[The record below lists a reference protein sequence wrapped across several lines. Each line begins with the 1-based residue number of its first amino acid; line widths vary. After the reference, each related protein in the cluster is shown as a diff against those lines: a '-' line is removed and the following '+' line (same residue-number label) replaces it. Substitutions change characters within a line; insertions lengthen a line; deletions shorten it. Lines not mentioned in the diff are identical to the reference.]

1 MRVLLLPTQQR
12 RRAIIGRLPP
22 GAAGTRA
29 TLVMMQRLAREGARD
44 PAVIE
49 AARDILRRAGV
60 RGHDVL
66 GEVRALFTFARDRVR
81 YTRDPVGVEL
91 LQTPA
96 RTLRTL
102 VGDCDDKSTLLAAL
116 LHAVGHPA
124 QLLFRAV
131 AANPSR
137 PGMYSHVYVVANVAG
152 RRVPLDPTPPD
163 APMGWQVS
171 GISGAMEVLA

>member
-1 MRVLLLPTQQR
+1 MLVLPRDQR
-12 RRAIIGRLPP
+12 RKAISGRLPP

-29 TLVMMQRLAREGARD
+29 TLVMMQRLAREGGRD
-44 PAVIE
+44 PAVLE

-66 GEVRALFTFARDRVR
+66 GEVRALFLFARDAIR
-81 YTRDPVGVEL
+81 YTRDPVDVEL

-96 RTLRTL
+96 HTLRTR

-116 LHAVGHPA
+116 LHAIGHPA

-131 AANPSR
+131 AVNPSR
-137 PGMYSHVYVVANVAG
+137 PGVFSHVYVVANVAG
-152 RRVPLDPTPPD
+152 RRVPLDPTPPT
-163 APMGWQVS
+163 ATMGWQVS
-171 GISGAMEVLA
+171 GVSRAMEVLA